1 MAGKS
6 KGGREV
12 RKPKHAKTAKTPEVP
27 AVIVKTAGPKKA
39 K

>member
-12 RKPKHAKTAKTPEVP
+12 RKPKHAKSAKT
-27 AVIVKTAGPKKA
+27 
-39 K
+39 

>member
-12 RKPKHAKTAKTPEVP
+12 RKPKHVKPAKTPEVP
-27 AVIVKTAGPKKA
+27 AVIVKTSGPKKA